1 MYSETSVTDIPDRLG
16 IGKKYKHLA
25 TVMGLPLVDGVF
37 VSIVL
42 SDGLTS
48 ISDAVL
54 VGMFVLGGFATIGVI
69 ISEFDGSKRN
79 MMKNTIYMG
88 IGIAIFAVLQAV
100 LAPSIS
106 AFVNTETFKYGA
118 MLALCSISIQIL
130 PIDITDR
137 MLGPT
142 PIVVISLLF
151 SLQLDEPL
159 VISYSTGIAIYA
171 LLAVGIALVICLLTI
186 MARDRLVGVI
196 DENTMRYATALGL
209 IMVMMSIGGYV
220 PDMAPTVSFAGMLLS
235 FDSFND
241 LLPF

>member
-48 ISDAVL
+48 FSDAML

-69 ISEFDGSKRN
+69 ISEFDGNKKD

-106 AFVNTETFKYGA
+106 TFVNTETFKYGA

-137 MLGPT
+137 MVGPT

-151 SLQLDEPL
+151 SLQLDEPI

-171 LLAVGIALVICLLTI
+171 LLAVGIALSLCLLTI
-186 MARDRLVGVI
+186 MV
-196 DENTMRYATALGL
+196 
-209 IMVMMSIGGYV
+209 
-220 PDMAPTVSFAGMLLS
+220 
-235 FDSFND
+235 
-241 LLPF
+241 

>member
-1 MYSETSVTDIPDRLG
+1 
-16 IGKKYKHLA
+16 
-25 TVMGLPLVDGVF
+25 MGLPLVDGVF

-48 ISDAVL
+48 ISDAML
-54 VGMFVLGGFATIGVI
+54 VGLFVLGGFATIGVI
-69 ISEFDGSKRN
+69 ISEFDGNKRD

-88 IGIAIFAVLQAV
+88 IGIAVFAVLQAV
-100 LAPSIS
+100 LAPSIG
-106 AFVNTETFKYGA
+106 AFVDTEMFKYGA

-137 MLGPT
+137 LVGPT

-151 SLQLDEPL
+151 SIQWNEPIS
-159 VISYSTGIAIYA
+159 ISYSTEIAIYA
-171 LLAVGIALVICLLTI
+171 LLAVGIALALCLLTI
-186 MARDRLVGVI
+186 VARDRLVGVI
-196 DENTMRYATALGL
+196 DEDTMRYATALGL

-220 PDMAPTVSFAGMLLS
+220 PDIAPTVSFAGMLLS
-235 FDSFND
+235 FDGIND

>member
-1 MYSETSVTDIPDRLG
+1 
-16 IGKKYKHLA
+16 
-25 TVMGLPLVDGVF
+25 MGLPLVDGVF

-48 ISDAVL
+48 ISDAML
-54 VGMFVLGGFATIGVI
+54 VGLFVLGGFATIGVI
-69 ISEFDGSKRN
+69 ISEFDGNKRD

-88 IGIAIFAVLQAV
+88 IGIAVFAVLQAV
-100 LAPSIS
+100 LAPSIG
-106 AFVNTETFKYGA
+106 AFVDTEMFKYGA

-137 MLGPT
+137 LIGPT

-151 SLQLDEPL
+151 SIQWNEPIS
-159 VISYSTGIAIYA
+159 ISYSTEIAIYA
-171 LLAVGIALVICLLTI
+171 LLAVGIALALCLLTI
-186 MARDRLVGVI
+186 VARDRLVGVI
-196 DENTMRYATALGL
+196 DEDTMRYATALGL

-220 PDMAPTVSFAGMLLS
+220 PDIAPTVSFAGMLLS
-235 FDSFND
+235 FDGIKD